1 MFDEFR
7 ENFQL
12 TWKVLGNEYFDLGCG
27 GWNQILEFNFEVRS
41 LQFVLEENKNVTLIG

>member
-1 MFDEFR
+1 MFGEFR

-27 GWNQILEFNFEVRS
+27 GLNQTLEFNFEENFVVR
-41 LQFVLEENKNVTLIG
+41 FRRR